1 MTIRNFEHYSPD
13 IHPSVYIDESA
24 IVIGQVNIGKASSVW
39 PLTVIRGDIQRISI
53 GKRTNIQDGSVLHVT
68 HGSEFS
74 LDPEGYPLTI
84 GDDVTIGHK
93 AVLHACTINNCC
105 LIGMGAIVLDGATVD
120 SEVIVGAGSTVP
132 PGKMLESGYLWLGS
146 PVKRV
151 RELSIKERQFLQY
164 SAKHYTE
171 LAERSKT

>member
-1 MTIRNFEHYSPD
+1 MTLRDFEHHSPD
-13 IHPSVYIDESA
+13 IHPSVYIDDSA
-24 IVIGQVNIGKASSVW
+24 VVIGQVNIGEASSVW

-53 GKRTNIQDGSVLHVT
+53 GQRTNIQDGSVLHVT

-74 LDPEGYPLTI
+74 LEPEGYPLTI

-93 AVLHACTINNCC
+93 AVLHACTIKNRC
-105 LIGMGAIVLDGATVD
+105 LIGMGAIVLDGAIVD

-132 PGKMLESGYLWLGS
+132 PGKVLESGYLWLGS

-151 RELSIKERQFLQY
+151 RELSVKERQFLQY

-171 LAERSKT
+171 LAKRSKT

>member
-1 MTIRNFEHYSPD
+1 MTLRDFEHHSPD
-13 IHPSVYIDESA
+13 IHPSVYIDDSA
-24 IVIGQVNIGKASSVW
+24 VVIGQVSIGEASSVW
-39 PLTVIRGDIQRISI
+39 PLTVIRGDIQRIRI
-53 GKRTNIQDGSVLHVT
+53 GQRTNIQDGSVLHVT

-93 AVLHACTINNCC
+93 AVLHACTIKNRC
-105 LIGMGAIVLDGATVD
+105 LIGMGAIVLDGAIVD

-132 PGKMLESGYLWLGS
+132 PEKVLESGYLWLGS

-151 RELSIKERQFLQY
+151 RELSEKERQFLQY

-171 LAERSKT
+171 LAKRSKT